1 MVARKGYKLT
11 EVGEIPEDWE
21 VKKTETVIQEISMG
35 PFGSDIKVSNF
46 ILHGVPVLNG
56 SNVRSTK
63 ISDIFT
69 NFVSEKKSKSL
80 KKAVASRGDVVITH
94 RGTLGQISY
103 IPKNSAYSRYIIS
116 QSQFRVQF
124 DSNLVEPSWVVM
136 FFRSRQGRQSLLE
149 GKGHTGVPALAQ
161 PTTKFRQLAIPLPSV
176 EEQRIIATAL
186 SDADALID
194 ALEQSIVKKRQIKQ
208 GAMQELLTGK
218 RRLPGFAGEW
228 SVKQLGDVGQIK
240 SGGTPSTL
248 RADFWDGE
256 IPWCTPSDLTNLT
269 CSKLLTQTSR
279 SISQYGLKFSSAE
292 IIPKR
297 SLIMTTRATIGECA
311 INSVPMTTN
320 QGFKN
325 IVPFADV
332 NVDFLYYLMSTQ
344 KNRLV
349 SLCGGSTFLE
359 IGKTQLLS
367 FEILM
372 PDYNEQTAIANI
384 LSDMD
389 DEIAALEA
397 KLAKARQ
404 IKIGMMQEL
413 LTGRIRL
420 V

>member
-11 EVGEIPEDWE
+11 ELGEIPEDWE
-21 VKKTETVIQEISMG
+21 IVQLDDIAKVTSGKRLPSGFFVTKYETPHPYIRVSDMQPGNVSTENIMYVPINAAEHIKQYRIYKGDLFIS
-35 PFGSDIKVSNF
+35 
-46 ILHGVPVLNG
+46 
-56 SNVRSTK
+56 
-63 ISDIFT
+63 
-69 NFVSEKKSKSL
+69 
-80 KKAVASRGDVVITH
+80 VA
-94 RGTLGQISY
+94 GTLGIVGKIPPELDGANLTENADRITEIRCDKGFLLY
-103 IPKNSAYSRYIIS
+103 ILLSPHT
-116 QSQFRVQF
+116 QSVI
-124 DSNLVEPSWVVM
+124 DSIRTV
-136 FFRSRQGRQSLLE
+136 G
-149 GKGHTGVPALAQ
+149 AQ
-161 PTTKFRQLAIPLPSV
+161 PKLALGRIRKFDIPLPPT
-176 EEQRIIATAL
+176 EKEQNAIATAL

-194 ALEQSIVKKRQIKQ
+194 ALEQSIAKKRQIKQ

-359 IGKTQLLS
+359 MGKTQLLS

-372 PDYNEQTAIANI
+372 PDYNEQTAIAAV

-389 DEIAALEA
+389 DEITALEA

>member
-21 VKKTETVIQEISMG
+21 IHPIESLCSITTGSRNTQDSVDDG
-35 PFGSDIKVSNF
+35 AYPFF
-46 ILHGVPVLNG
+46 
-56 SNVRSTK
+56 VRSQTVEK
-63 ISDIFT
+63 INSYSFDGEAVLTAGDGVGTGKIFHYINGKCDVHQRVYLMSHFSDNLLGYYFFLHFST
-69 NFVSEKKSKSL
+69 NFYDRVMKMTAKSSVDSVRREMI
-80 KKAVASRGDVVITH
+80 ARMPIPVPSIVE
-94 RGTLGQISY
+94 QI
-103 IPKNSAYSRYIIS
+103 A
-116 QSQFRVQF
+116 
-124 DSNLVEPSWVVM
+124 
-136 FFRSRQGRQSLLE
+136 
-149 GKGHTGVPALAQ
+149 
-161 PTTKFRQLAIPLPSV
+161 
-176 EEQRIIATAL
+176 IATAL

-194 ALEQSIVKKRQIKQ
+194 ALEQSIAKKRQIKK

-269 CSKLLTQTSR
+269 CSRLLTQTSR

-359 IGKTQLLS
+359 MGKTQLLS

>member
-1 MVARKGYKLT
+1 MVK
-11 EVGEIPEDWE
+11 DWAPKPIKE
-21 VKKTETVIQEISMG
+21 LANIVSGGTPSTTVAEYWD
-35 PFGSDIKVSNF
+35 GSIVWIAPTDIT
-46 ILHGVPVLNG
+46 
-56 SNVRSTK
+56 R
-63 ISDIFT
+63 
-69 NFVSEKKSKSL
+69 KKSKYLSSSER
-80 KKAVASRGDVVITH
+80 KITES
-94 RGTLGQISY
+94 GLA
-103 IPKNSAYSRYIIS
+103 NSGAI
-116 QSQFRVQF
+116 
-124 DSNLVEPSWVVM
+124 
-136 FFRSRQGRQSLLE
+136 LLP
-149 GKGHTGVPALAQ
+149 TGALLLCTRATIGELSIAAQ
-161 PTTKFRQLAIPLPSV
+161 PLATNQGFKNLICFDGIDNQWLYYAMQLMKPKMI
-176 EEQRIIATAL
+176 EQASGSTFLEISKTALGNIEILTPPDKPEQIAIATAL

-194 ALEQSIVKKRQIKQ
+194 ALEQSIAKKRQIKQ

-359 IGKTQLLS
+359 MGKTQLLS

-372 PDYNEQTAIANI
+372 PDYNEQTAIAAV

-389 DEIAALEA
+389 DEITALEA